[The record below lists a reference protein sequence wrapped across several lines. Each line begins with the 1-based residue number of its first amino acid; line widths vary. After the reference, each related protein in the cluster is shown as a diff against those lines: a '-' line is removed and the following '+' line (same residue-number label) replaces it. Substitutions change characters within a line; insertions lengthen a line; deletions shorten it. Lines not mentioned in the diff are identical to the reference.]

1 MIYTSNNQIVKL
13 YILLSSKYKKIE
25 NNTIY
30 NFYYFNLFVLL
41 YTFGFTKKLYL
52 LRYSMYHGFF

>member
-30 NFYYFNLFVLL
+30 KSYN
-41 YTFGFTKKLYL
+41 
-52 LRYSMYHGFF
+52 